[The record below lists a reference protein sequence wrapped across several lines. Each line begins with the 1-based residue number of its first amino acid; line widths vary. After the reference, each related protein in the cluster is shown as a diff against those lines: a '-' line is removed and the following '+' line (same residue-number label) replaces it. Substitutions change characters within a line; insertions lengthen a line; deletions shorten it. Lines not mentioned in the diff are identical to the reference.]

1 MSRSRRPAR
10 ISIGAALLVAALV
23 GASAS
28 VSDAG
33 QRPSA
38 ASPPAATATSSTPHH
53 LVFIVL
59 DQLRPEFITAFNMH
73 NVQALMAG
81 GTDFQNAYL
90 GHMGSE
96 TVVSHNVMTS
106 GILPKHMGWSD
117 EWYRDSD
124 NVLGR
129 GKDAAYVTGS
139 LPADKTDA
147 LITHGGYWKI
157 PDYLHQKFPGK
168 TVAAIGQKNYATN
181 TMGGPTADIRIT
193 MSSRNFDCDPDT
205 STTNNWRGPTGTNV
219 PSYITG
225 TYVANTCAPAT
236 TSTPTGLRSWATAPQ
251 PRHRRGCTRSS
262 TTATCPATT
271 PTTRVGTSGP
281 PTPRWT

>member
-117 EWYRDSD
+117 EWYRDSGG
-124 NVLGR
+124 VLGPPPGQDVR
-129 GKDAAYVTGS
+129 
-139 LPADKTDA
+139 
-147 LITHGGYWKI
+147 HGL
-157 PDYLHQKFPGK
+157 D
-168 TVAAIGQKNYATN
+168 GQ
-181 TMGGPTADIRIT
+181 PT
-193 MSSRNFDCDPDT
+193 S
-205 STTNNWRGPTGTNV
+205 
-219 PSYITG
+219 
-225 TYVANTCAPAT
+225 
-236 TSTPTGLRSWATAPQ
+236 STP
-251 PRHRRGCTRSS
+251 
-262 TTATCPATT
+262 
-271 PTTRVGTSGP
+271 
-281 PTPRWT
+281 

>member
-1 MSRSRRPAR
+1 MSESRRPAR
-10 ISIGAALLVAALV
+10 IGIGAALLVAALV

-117 EWYRDSD
+117 EWYRDSGG
-124 NVLGR
+124 VL
-129 GKDAAYVTGS
+129 DAAVPDKMYVTRLDGIEPVRHPDQQRRLLEAAG
-139 LPADKTDA
+139 LPARE
-147 LITHGGYWKI
+147 
-157 PDYLHQKFPGK
+157 
-168 TVAAIGQKNYATN
+168 V
-181 TMGGPTADIRIT
+181 
-193 MSSRNFDCDPDT
+193 
-205 STTNNWRGPTGTNV
+205 
-219 PSYITG
+219 
-225 TYVANTCAPAT
+225 
-236 TSTPTGLRSWATAPQ
+236 
-251 PRHRRGCTRSS
+251 PRHSRRGSRTEVVRDVHDGRPERRH
-262 TTATCPATT
+262 AGHVVRPQL
-271 PTTRVGTSGP
+271 RL
-281 PTPRWT
+281 RRRR

>member
-1 MSRSRRPAR
+1 
-10 ISIGAALLVAALV
+10 
-23 GASAS
+23 
-28 VSDAG
+28 
-33 QRPSA
+33 
-38 ASPPAATATSSTPHH
+38 
-53 LVFIVL
+53 
-59 DQLRPEFITAFNMH
+59 MH

-81 GTDFQNAYL
+81 GTNFQNAYL

-106 GILPKHMGWSD
+106 GLLPKHTGWAD
-117 EWYRDSD
+117 EWYRDSE

-168 TVAAIGQKNYATN
+168 IVAAIGQKNYATN

-193 MSSRNFDCDPDT
+193 MSGRSFDCDPDA
-205 STTNNWRGPTGTNV
+205 STANNWRGPTGTNV

-225 TYVANTCAPAT
+225 TYVANTSCSRS
-236 TSTPTGLRSWATAPQ
+236 TSTPAATRSSATAP
-251 PRHRRGCTRSS
+251 RRLHRPGCTRSS
-262 TTATCPATT
+262 TTATCLGTT
-271 PTTRVGTSGP
+271 PSTRVVTSGP
-281 PTPRWT
+281 PMPRSP